1 MRRVGFLG
9 ALLGLTRL
17 RRFAPREAGRAATPL
32 RLPGADWAWRPGPW
46 AGAVPGGG
54 SRPVESGADLG
65 DGVRLFHDAASGV
78 TIKRPGAGPEG
89 PWPLHLCAQG
99 FDGGFVSLAIA
110 LPGPVLAG
118 LRRRHLLG
126 IEVDL
131 GDAGPPRGFARLNL
145 RQGPNSEALLR
156 GLPRTDPTGTEF
168 DLWTIKTDPELIE
181 SGWIDLIFE
190 APLPA
195 RIEIIDVVI
204 ARRPRAAF

>member
-1 MRRVGFLG
+1 M
-9 ALLGLTRL
+9 
-17 RRFAPREAGRAATPL
+17 
-32 RLPGADWAWRPGPW
+32 
-46 AGAVPGGG
+46 
-54 SRPVESGADLG
+54 
-65 DGVRLFHDAASGV
+65 RLFHDAASGV
-78 TIKRPGAGPEG
+78 TIERPGAGPEG
-89 PWPLHLCAQG
+89 LWPLHLCTES

-168 DLWTIKTDPELIE
+168 DLWSIKTDPERIE